1 MDDYLSKPLR
11 SQELF
16 EALQDIVPAAAEVGR
31 EVPLAEGEQTEVF
44 DRAAA
49 LAGVGNSE
57 KLLREI
63 AGLFLEDC
71 PRLLGGARAA
81 IDRGDAARLRRAVHT
96 LKGCLGTFAA
106 AAAVAAAGRL
116 EALGEANE
124 LSRAEEAYQALE
136 QEIRRLQQALA
147 GLKLP
152 TTPA

>member
-1 MDDYLSKPLR
+1 MDGYLSKPLR
-11 SQELF
+11 SKELF
-16 EALQDIVPAAAEVGR
+16 QALHDLVPAAPEVGG
-31 EVPLAEGEQTEVF
+31 EVPIAEGERGEVF

-71 PRLLGGARAA
+71 PRMLGGVRAA
-81 IDRGDAARLRRAVHT
+81 IDRGDAPRLGRAVHT
-96 LKGCLGTFAA
+96 LKGCLCNFGA
-106 AAAVAAAGRL
+106 AAAVAAARRL
-116 EALGEANE
+116 EALREANE
-124 LSRAEEAYQALE
+124 LSGAEEAYQALE
-136 QEIRRLQQALA
+136 QEIRRLEQALA